1 MLIHHSCTAT
11 KVAAVA
17 ASMGGGNASLKAA
30 APGAATISPLG
41 SGSLEDP
48 ICAWIQKDSQEQHEE
63 RFTELPI
70 HGICHLWPALLEVD
84 HGRRARAS
92 ELI

>member
-30 APGAATISPLG
+30 APGAATFSPLG

-48 ICAWIQKDSQEQHEE
+48 MCAMIQKDSRKNNMKKDSQSFL
-63 RFTELPI
+63 FTASAIYGLPCLKSTMV
-70 HGICHLWPALLEVD
+70 GPF
-84 HGRRARAS
+84 
-92 ELI
+92 

>member
-30 APGAATISPLG
+30 APGAATFSPLG

-48 ICAWIQKDSQEQHEE
+48 ICAWIQKDSEFHEI
-63 RFTELPI
+63 FTEFHI
-70 HGICHLWPALLEVD
+70 HGVCHLWPALLEVD
-84 HGRRARAS
+84 HGRPILK
-92 ELI
+92 LI

>member
-1 MLIHHSCTAT
+1 MFFHHSCTAT

-41 SGSLEDP
+41 IGSLNTLTSVDDP
-48 ICAWIQKDSQEQHEE
+48 IEKA
-63 RFTELPI
+63 I
-70 HGICHLWPALLEVD
+70 HCGFSSC
-84 HGRRARAS
+84 
-92 ELI
+92 

>member
-30 APGAATISPLG
+30 APGAATFSPLG

-48 ICAWIQKDSQEQHEE
+48 ICAMIQKDSRKNNMKKDSQSFL
-63 RFTELPI
+63 FTASAIYGLPCLKSTMV
-70 HGICHLWPALLEVD
+70 G
-84 HGRRARAS
+84 AS
-92 ELI
+92 